1 MQEQETAGHYQIA
14 IGEAQNFTSI
24 KLRTFDR
31 NLAEELSYN
40 DDPKIQAQIANHGH
54 NVYYSDNT
62 ADGILKLVA
71 RPIPAGFHSDWDRLL
86 VSDGSAPGVRINYVS
101 MVGDKDYFADI
112 VDNET
117 SLHYKDSAIDITLY
131 PHAPPPNVSPDFDRL
146 FLTAD
151 DRYGMLNSTS
161 KGMYRLYFQDAATKQ
176 LRIFDF
182 RPIVFGLNRPRR
194 AGTAASYTTRGASSG
209 SSMNFYP
216 LRS

>member
-1 MQEQETAGHYQIA
+1 M
-14 IGEAQNFTSI
+14 
-24 KLRTFDR
+24 R

-117 SLHYKDSAIDITLY
+117 SLHQGQRDRHHALSARPSAEACRLTSIDC
-131 PHAPPPNVSPDFDRL
+131 S
-146 FLTAD
+146 
-151 DRYGMLNSTS
+151 
-161 KGMYRLYFQDAATKQ
+161 
-176 LRIFDF
+176 
-182 RPIVFGLNRPRR
+182 
-194 AGTAASYTTRGASSG
+194 
-209 SSMNFYP
+209 
-216 LRS
+216 